1 MQELRWNPLLGTWTI
16 VAANRQNRPNM
27 PKDWC
32 PFCIGSGKVPDE
44 YDVLLYS
51 NDFPALSQTAPEPRS
66 ENNDLYMS
74 AKAHGKCE
82 VILYSPNH
90 TAKIY
95 QLTPEHMLKLVE
107 LWTSCCASMAKDTLI
122 QYIFPFENRGAA
134 VGVTMPHPHGQ
145 IYGYPFIPLKIKT
158 ELAQCKQY
166 FEKTGANMFEEMISL
181 ERSAGARIIFEND
194 YFIAFIPYFTDY
206 PYGVFIVAKN
216 KRLLLTDFNLEEK
229 KALGVAIQDV
239 VGAFDMLFD
248 KEFPYMMC
256 FHQAP
261 VNTEEVYHA
270 YYRFHIEFYPPWR
283 NDEVIKFY
291 ASSETGAWAATNT
304 RSVEESAEE
313 LRQAYKKY
321 KHAQ

>member
-32 PFCIGSGKVPDE
+32 PFCKGSGKVPHE
-44 YDVLLYS
+44 YDVFLYH
-51 NDFPALSQTAPEPRS
+51 NDFPALSQNASEPSS
-66 ENNDLYMS
+66 ENQELYKSM
-74 AKAHGKCE
+74 KAHGKCE
-82 VILYSPNH
+82 VVLYSSNH
-90 TAKIY
+90 HAKIY
-95 QLTPEHMLKLVE
+95 QLSPDHMLKLVE
-107 LWTSCCASMAKDTLI
+107 LWAERTSALSTDKEI
-122 QYIFPFENRGAA
+122 KYVFPFENRGAA

-145 IYGYPFIPLKIKT
+145 IYGYPFIPLKIKA
-158 ELAQCKQY
+158 ELAQCRQY
-166 FEKTGANMFEEMISL
+166 YEETGVNMFEEIISL
-181 ERSAGARIIFEND
+181 EQAAGARIIFEND

-216 KRLLLTDFNLEEK
+216 DRLLLTDFDVAEK
-229 KALGVAIQDV
+229 RALGVAIQDV
-239 VGAFDMLFD
+239 VGAFDALFD

-261 VNTEEVYHA
+261 VNTEETYST

-283 NDEVIKFY
+283 NDEVIKYY

-321 KHAQ
+321 KHA